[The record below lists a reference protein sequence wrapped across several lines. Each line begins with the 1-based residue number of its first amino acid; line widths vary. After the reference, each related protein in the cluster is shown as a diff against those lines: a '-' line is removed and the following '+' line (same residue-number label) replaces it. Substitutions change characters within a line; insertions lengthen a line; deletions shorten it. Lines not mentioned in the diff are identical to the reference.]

1 MLFSHHNNSHNKVL
15 VVDDEPTSLLIM
27 AESLSDLGEIVCCD
41 NGAQAI
47 EKAASFQPDVI
58 LLDIEMP
65 DMNGFEVCQ
74 KLKNN
79 PKTAPSH
86 VIFVTSHNE
95 QIFEYQSFASG
106 GIDLIHKPVD
116 LNICRLRVQN
126 QLKLKHQEAQI
137 LAAKNDISTLVTSCL
152 SIFHIGQIQK
162 KTYSVMMK
170 TAIGLKKIAIK
181 CWVVSLKIYYLKSYM
196 RLFIVV

>member
-1 MLFSHHNNSHNKVL
+1 ML

-47 EKAASFQPDVI
+47 EKAAFFQPDVI

-65 DMNGFEVCQ
+65 GMNGFEVCQ

-79 PKTAPSH
+79 PKTAQSH

-95 QIFEYQSFASG
+95 QIFEY
-106 GIDLIHKPVD
+106 
-116 LNICRLRVQN
+116 
-126 QLKLKHQEAQI
+126 
-137 LAAKNDISTLVTSCL
+137 
-152 SIFHIGQIQK
+152 
-162 KTYSVMMK
+162 
-170 TAIGLKKIAIK
+170 
-181 CWVVSLKIYYLKSYM
+181 
-196 RLFIVV
+196 